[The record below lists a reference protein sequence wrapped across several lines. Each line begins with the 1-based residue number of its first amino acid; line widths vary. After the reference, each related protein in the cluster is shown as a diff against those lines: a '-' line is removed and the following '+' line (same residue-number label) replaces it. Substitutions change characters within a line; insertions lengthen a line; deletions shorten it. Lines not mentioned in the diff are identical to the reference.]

1 MPLDIPTLFVVST
14 CITACSDCSCCICG
28 FRTVRVRALGWW
40 AAAYL
45 IGGFAVALWMIGPM
59 LSSAWPEDV
68 APALLFVCCGMIWS
82 GARKFHD
89 RDVLP
94 LAVFAGAI
102 VWLLASYLPALAV
115 GHSARIVLSSLIIAA
130 YAVLTAIEL
139 KRDRRKPQ
147 IARVRA
153 IVMPILHGA
162 IFLSP
167 ILTMHFLPES
177 GVDDGAGL
185 SKSSFAL
192 FALLTLL
199 YVVGTAFIVVVM
211 AKEHAVLLHK
221 TAAVTDP
228 LTGLFNRRG
237 YQEAAQR
244 LIDMQARKGEPVTVL
259 MFDLDHFKSIND
271 RFGHQVGDEALRV
284 FAETASEQHARGRH
298 SRPARRRGILR
309 DPAGRRRHR
318 LRRRRTRAR
327 RVRHRGRGD
336 RQHHGARDRQHRRGV
351 RAGERRASRG
361 ADRARGRRA
370 LSREIE
376 RPQPRGGRLGPLRP
390 RTAAPAPALAAGC
403 TSPADRRRCVEC
415 VPA

>member
-14 CITACSDCSCCICG
+14 CITALLGLFLLYLWIQD
-28 FRTVRVRALGWW
+28 RTVRALGWW

-82 GARKFHD
+82 GARKFHN
-89 RDVLP
+89 RNVQP
-94 LAVFAGAI
+94 LAVFTGAI
-102 VWLLASYLPALAV
+102 VWLLASYLPILIV
-115 GHSARIVLSSLIIAA
+115 GHSARIVLSSIIIAA
-130 YAVLTAIEL
+130 YAVLTAVEL
-139 KRDRRKPQ
+139 KRERRKPE

-153 IVMPILHGA
+153 IVIPILHGA

-167 ILTMHFLPES
+167 ILTMHFLPE
-177 GVDDGAGL
+177 GADAATGL
-185 SKSSFAL
+185 TKASFAL

-221 TAAVTDP
+221 TAALTDP

-244 LIDMQARKGEPVTVL
+244 LIDMQARKGEAVTVL

-271 RFGHQVGDEALRV
+271 RFSHQVGDEALRV
-284 FAETASEQHARGRH
+284 FSKTASRNIRA
-298 SRPARRRGILR
+298 ADIL
-309 DPAGRRRHR
+309 
-318 LRRRRTRAR
+318 
-327 RVRHRGRGD
+327 
-336 RQHHGARDRQHRRGV
+336 
-351 RAGERRASRG
+351 
-361 ADRARGRRA
+361 
-370 LSREIE
+370 
-376 RPQPRGGRLGPLRP
+376 GRLGGEEFSAILPGDLDIAFGVAERVRAAFDVAGEEIANLLVRATVSIGAASAPARGAHLDALIARADAALYRAKSSGRNRVVADWDRP
-390 RTAAPAPALAAGC
+390 AEPGSAAAAAPLVPNAEADQEPQYAAAA
-403 TSPADRRRCVEC
+403 T
-415 VPA
+415 